1 MSAARNSSVPR
12 DYKDPGGAFT
22 VPSDHERPSDPV
34 LLVGHGLIGSS
45 LRGRL
50 LASGSP
56 VACVTR
62 RDVRLPGCHTA
73 DLAAEAGR
81 SALRDLLRDLRP
93 RSVVLA
99 HGPSDVTWIEGHE
112 RQAALVHCEAAR
124 IVAASGVPAILV
136 STDNVFAGER
146 GRYTVADDPRPGNAY
161 GRVKERAERLILA
174 AGNAL
179 VLRVSLIYSWT
190 DSAQRQTFAERCL
203 AAAFASRPLLAPA
216 DQIFTPV
223 HAGDVSSV
231 IAAICASDRV
241 PAGIRHLSGP
251 RQLSRYEFAA
261 MAYRLA
267 GADDGLVRRCRRRD
281 TQWASRPEFSS
292 LACGD
297 FTDIAGLA
305 RWRPMTPRE
314 GLQAMIDERRAAS
327 PGRRSTA

>member
-1 MSAARNSSVPR
+1 M
-12 DYKDPGGAFT
+12 
-22 VPSDHERPSDPV
+22 

-50 LASGSP
+50 LAHGWP

-62 RDVRLPGCHTA
+62 RDVRQPGCHA
-73 DLAAEAGR
+73 LDLAAEGGR
-81 SALRDLLRDLRP
+81 AALRDLIRDIRP

-99 HGPSDVTWIEGHE
+99 HGPSDVTWIERHE
-112 RQAALVHCEAAR
+112 REAGRVHCEAAR
-124 IVAASGVPAILV
+124 IVAASGIPAILV

-146 GRYTVADDPRPGNAY
+146 GRHAETDDPRPANAY
-161 GRVKERAERLILA
+161 GRVKEKAERLILSS
-174 AGNAL
+174 GNSL
-179 VLRVSLIYSWT
+179 VLRVSLIYAWT
-190 DSAQRQTFAERCL
+190 DSGQRDTFAERCL
-203 AAAFASRPLLAPA
+203 TAAFANLPLLAPS

-223 HAGDVSSV
+223 HVGDVSSV
-231 IAAICASDRV
+231 IMALCASERV

-251 RQLSRYEFAA
+251 QQLSRYEFAT

-281 TQWASRPEFSS
+281 TEWASRPEFSS

-297 FTDIAGLA
+297 FNDVAGLS

-314 GLQAMIDERRAAS
+314 GLLAMIDERRAALMGNS
-327 PGRRSTA
+327 